1 MNTTNNM
8 QNRLSGLALILG
20 SALGMYAQLFH
31 PADPETAADLPRY
44 AQAGMPIHL
53 LLYFG
58 VMLILLGLPALHARQ
73 SDKTGALGL
82 AGFLLLF
89 FGLPLVD
96 LIHSV
101 VFANVLETLVAGTS
115 PDQAL
120 ALLTTAF
127 STQPWVTL
135 EMLGNPLLGLGIL
148 LFGIATIRARVFPSW
163 NGWLLIGA
171 LILNFGA
178 NFLPQVGGA
187 SYGGIALYLSM
198 VGFGYALLS
207 GQQTV
212 PQPATAAA
220 FK

>member
-1 MNTTNNM
+1 MNTTNHI

-20 SALGMYAQLFH
+20 GAIGAYGQMFH

-44 AQAGMPIHL
+44 VQDGTSIHRA
-53 LLYFG
+53 LYFA

-73 SDKTGALGL
+73 SKKTGILGL
-82 AGFLLLF
+82 AGFVLLF

-101 VFANVLETLVAGTS
+101 VFANVLPTLVAETS
-115 PDQAL
+115 PDQAMSVL
-120 ALLTTAF
+120 VAAF
-127 STQPWVTL
+127 SAPPWAIL
-135 EMLGNPLLGLGIL
+135 EMLGRPLLALGVL
-148 LFGIATIRARVFPSW
+148 LFSIATIRARVFPSW

-171 LILNFGA
+171 LVLNFIA

-187 SYGGIALYLSM
+187 SYGGIALYLSLA
-198 VGFGYALLS
+198 GFGYALLG
-207 GQQTV
+207 GQEAAS
-212 PQPATAAA
+212 QPAAAAA